1 MHLSV
6 IAVLLLLFL
15 GPSLW
20 IGYQAFIRFGWTW
33 MLLLLP
39 IAWLVGLFMGAI
51 ASMFITG
58 ILEWL
63 SNFNQPPAESG
74 SMGGV
79 AWLGIWVV
87 VSLITIPF
95 FAAMSTWLVATFLL
109 PAFRR

>member
-1 MHLSV
+1 MHSSLIV
-6 IAVLLLLFL
+6 VLVLLFL

-39 IAWLVGLFMGAI
+39 IAWLVGLLLGAI
-51 ASMFITG
+51 AAMFVTG

-63 SNFNQPPAESG
+63 SNFNQPPAASG

-87 VSLITIPF
+87 LALITSPF
-95 FAAMSTWLVATFLL
+95 FAAVSTWLTANFLL

>member
-1 MHLSV
+1 MHSGV
-6 IAVLLLLFL
+6 IIALLLLFL

-20 IGYQAFIRFGWTW
+20 IGYQEFMRFGWTW

-39 IAWLVGLFMGAI
+39 IAWFGGLIIGAI
-51 ASMFITG
+51 AAMFVTG

-79 AWLGIWVV
+79 AWLGIWLVI
-87 VSLITIPF
+87 SLITSPF
-95 FAAMSTWLVATFLL
+95 FAAISTWLTAHFLL

>member
-1 MHLSV
+1 MHSSV
-6 IAVLLLLFL
+6 IVVLVLLFL

-20 IGYQAFIRFGWTW
+20 IGYQAFMRFGWTW

-39 IAWLVGLFMGAI
+39 IAWLIGLFLGAI
-51 ASMFITG
+51 AAMLVTG

-79 AWLGIWVV
+79 AWLGIWLVLA
-87 VSLITIPF
+87 LITSPL
-95 FAAMSTWLVATFLL
+95 FATISTWLTANFLL

>member
-6 IAVLLLLFL
+6 IVALLLLLL

-20 IGYQAFIRFGWTW
+20 IGYQAFMRFGGTW

-63 SNFNQPPAESG
+63 SNLNQPPAESG

-79 AWLGIWVV
+79 AWLGIWLVV
-87 VSLITIPF
+87 ALITSPF
-95 FAAMSTWLVATFLL
+95 FAAMSTWLTATFLL

>member
-6 IAVLLLLFL
+6 IITLLLLFL

-20 IGYQAFIRFGWTW
+20 IGYQAFMRFGWTW

-39 IAWLVGLFMGAI
+39 IAWVVGLFLGAI
-51 ASMFITG
+51 VAMFVTG
-58 ILEWL
+58 ILEWI

-74 SMGGV
+74 SMGGI
-79 AWLGIWVV
+79 AWLGIWVFV
-87 VSLITIPF
+87 ALITSPF
-95 FAAMSTWLVATFLL
+95 FATISTWLTANVLL

>member
-1 MHLSV
+1 MHTGA

-15 GPSLW
+15 VPFFWVSS
-20 IGYQAFIRFGWTW
+20 QALMRFGWTW

-39 IAWLVGLFMGAI
+39 IAWLVGVFVGVI
-51 ASMFITG
+51 AALCMTG

-63 SNFNQPPAESG
+63 SNLNQPPAESG

-79 AWLGIWVV
+79 AWLGIWLVIA
-87 VSLITIPF
+87 LITSPL
-95 FAAMSTWLVATFLL
+95 FAALSTWLTANFLL

>member
-1 MHLSV
+1 MYLGV
-6 IAVLLLLFL
+6 IAVLILLFL

-20 IGYQAFIRFGWTW
+20 IGYQTFMSFGWTW

-39 IAWLVGLFMGAI
+39 IAWLVGLFLGAI
-51 ASMFITG
+51 AAMFLTG
-58 ILEWL
+58 ILEWI

-79 AWLGIWVV
+79 AWLGIWVFLA
-87 VSLITIPF
+87 LITSPF
-95 FAAMSTWLVATFLL
+95 FATISTWLTANVLL

>member
-1 MHLSV
+1 MHLGV
-6 IAVLLLLFL
+6 IIALLLLFL
-15 GPSLW
+15 GPSVW
-20 IGYQAFIRFGWTW
+20 IGYQAFIRFGGTW

-39 IAWLVGLFMGAI
+39 IAWVVGLCLGAI

-58 ILEWL
+58 LLEWL

-87 VSLITIPF
+87 IAVITSPF
-95 FAAMSTWLVATFLL
+95 FAAMSTWLTANFLL